1 MFFQMKLEICQ
12 ELYICDLIKEAK
24 PFTVSSCRVPI
35 QLKEKVKSKLIE
47 LEQQKVICK
56 VDEPTEW
63 VSRMVAASKKNS
75 TDIRLCIDPQQ
86 LNKAVLREMHPLPI
100 IDDVL
105 PELAN
110 AKVFSEFDLRNGY
123 WHCKLDEESSL
134 LTTFQTPH
142 GRYRWLRLPFGLA
155 ISSEVFQ
162 KRLQTS
168 LDGLKGII
176 HC

>member
-1 MFFQMKLEICQ
+1 M
-12 ELYICDLIKEAK
+12 
-24 PFTVSSCRVPI
+24 PI

-110 AKVFSEFDLRNGY
+110 AKVFSKFDLRNGY
-123 WHCKLDEESSL
+123 WH
-134 LTTFQTPH
+134 
-142 GRYRWLRLPFGLA
+142 
-155 ISSEVFQ
+155 
-162 KRLQTS
+162 
-168 LDGLKGII
+168 
-176 HC
+176 

>member
-1 MFFQMKLEICQ
+1 MFFSYEIGNFPGI
-12 ELYICDLIKEAK
+12 LHMSLIKEAK
-24 PFTVSSCRVPI
+24 PFTVSSCRAPI

-63 VSRMVAASKKNS
+63 VSRMVGTSKKNS
-75 TDIRLCIDPQQ
+75 TDIRLFIDPQQ
-86 LNKAVLREMHPLPI
+86 LNKAVLREMQLLPI

-110 AKVFSEFDLRNGY
+110 AKVFPKFDLRNGY

-142 GRYRWLRLPFGLA
+142 
-155 ISSEVFQ
+155 
-162 KRLQTS
+162 S
-168 LDGLKGII
+168 LGYLLDW
-176 HC
+176 